1 MDWFL
6 YDNGL
11 RHERVKEKTRVV
23 SEHANIVILWLLSLD
38 LPKIS
43 KDTQAIL
50 RGHHLWHLF
59 IFRFKE
65 Q

>member
-23 SEHANIVILWLLSLD
+23 SEHANIVILWLSSLD

-43 KDTQAIL
+43 KRYTDN
-50 RGHHLWHLF
+50 
-59 IFRFKE
+59 FKRPSSLASFHFPF
-65 Q
+65 